1 VLEGE
6 KYLEV
11 VLEGEKYL
19 EVVFG
24 GLKICDLGIIFP
36 RSIWKYGGILHLK
49 LHKEYCIRQN
59 IFKSRRAGVKTIFR
73 IFLSPKNY
81 DEKYSTKIEV
91 VS

>member
-49 LHKEYCIRQN
+49 LHKAEFRYIK
-59 IFKSRRAGVKTIFR
+59 IVK
-73 IFLSPKNY
+73 
-81 DEKYSTKIEV
+81 
-91 VS
+91 